1 MRRVGFD
8 FAVDVSVDG
17 IRRDQ
22 RMIWVHPQDEPFPG
36 GHRYEVRLHGAPALE
51 YLRGQPCP
59 VRTRLDKGDANSF
72 LNLIYWALE
81 APEPEVAFEFVLNTI
96 DAVEVSGE
104 TICITGECSP
114 FIRANRQK
122 L

>member
-59 VRTRLDKGDANSF
+59 VCSRLDKDDAGSF

-81 APEPEVAFEFVLNTI
+81 APEPDVIFQFVLNTI
-96 DAVEVSGE
+96 DTVEVSGD

-114 FIRANRQK
+114 FIR
-122 L
+122 